1 MLKSM
6 TGYGQATGDYD
17 KFSIKAEFK
26 SLNGK
31 FLDLNLRIPKLLQ
44 SKEIELRNTYQKL
57 LERGTVTLSISV
69 ELKNTA
75 DLLQPINKDVVN
87 FYLDEIRHI
96 ETRLNIAQG
105 TLTGSLFNIPNAL
118 QLTEKELSD
127 EEWTQIK
134 DIIHQ
139 AYTNFD
145 SFRKQE
151 GRETEREIT
160 ELVNRI
166 NRMAENVATLEP
178 ERLNHLRTKIYADV
192 EAFVEKAQIDAIRF
206 EQELIYY
213 IEKLDIA
220 EEKLRLNNH
229 CNYFLQTMKED
240 SSGKKLGFIAQEM
253 GREINTMGSKANYFA
268 IQKLIVQ
275 MKDELEKI
283 KEQLSN
289 VI

>member
-17 KFSIKAEFK
+17 KFSVKAEFK

-31 FLDLNLRIPKLLQ
+31 FLDVNLRMPKLLQ
-44 SKEIELRNTYQKL
+44 TKEIEIRNQYQKL
-57 LERGTVTLSISV
+57 LERGSVTVNISV
-69 ELKNTA
+69 ELKNTV
-75 DLLQPINKDVVN
+75 DLLQPINKEVVN

-96 ETRLNIAQG
+96 EERLSISQG

-118 QLTEKELSD
+118 QLSEKELSD
-127 EEWTQIK
+127 EEWLQIK
-134 DIIHQ
+134 EVLQ
-139 AYTNFD
+139 KAYINFD

-151 GRETEREIT
+151 GKETEREIS
-160 ELVNRI
+160 ELVGKI
-166 NRMAENVATLEP
+166 NKMADEVAALEP
-178 ERLNHLRTKIYADV
+178 ERMNHIRQKINSDV
-192 EAFVEKAQIDAIRF
+192 EAFVEKSQIDATRF

-213 IEKLDIA
+213 IEKIDIA

-240 SSGKKLGFIAQEM
+240 SSGKKLGFISQEM

-289 VI
+289 II

>member
-17 KFSIKAEFK
+17 KFSVKAEFK

-31 FLDLNLRIPKLLQ
+31 FLDVNLRMPKLLQ
-44 SKEIELRNTYQKL
+44 SKEIEIRNQYQKL
-57 LERGTVTLSISV
+57 LERGSVTLNISV

-75 DLLQPINKDVVN
+75 DLLQPINKEVVN

-96 ETRLNIAQG
+96 EERLSISQG

-118 QLTEKELSD
+118 QLSEKELSD
-127 EEWTQIK
+127 EEWIQIK
-134 DIIHQ
+134 EVLQ
-139 AYTNFD
+139 KAYTNFD
-145 SFRKQE
+145 AFRKQE
-151 GRETEREIT
+151 GKETEREIT
-160 ELVNRI
+160 ELVSKI
-166 NRMAENVATLEP
+166 NKMADEVAALEP
-178 ERLNHLRTKIYADV
+178 ERLNHLRQKINSDLEV
-192 EAFVEKAQIDAIRF
+192 FVEKSQIDATRF

-213 IEKLDIA
+213 IEKIDIA

-240 SSGKKLGFIAQEM
+240 SSGKKLGFISQEM

-289 VI
+289 II

>member
-6 TGYGQATGDYD
+6 TGYGQATGDFE

-44 SKEIELRNTYQKL
+44 SKEIEIRNTYQKL
-57 LERGTVTLSISV
+57 LERGTVTLSIAV

-75 DLLQPINKDVVN
+75 DLLQPINKEVVN

-96 ETRLNIAQG
+96 ENRLNISQG

-118 QLTEKELSD
+118 QLSEKELSD
-127 EEWTQIK
+127 EEWAQIK
-134 DIIHQ
+134 SIIQQ
-139 AYTNFD
+139 AYANYD
-145 SFRKQE
+145 GFRKQE
-151 GRETEREIT
+151 GQETEREIA
-160 ELVNRI
+160 ELVKKI
-166 NRMAENVATLEP
+166 NHMADEVAALEP
-178 ERLNHLRTKIYADV
+178 ERLNHLRTKIYADL
-192 EAFVEKAQIDAIRF
+192 EAFAEKSQIDNIRF
-206 EQELIYY
+206 EQEVVYY
-213 IEKLDIA
+213 IEKIDIA

>member
-6 TGYGQATGDYD
+6 TGYGQATGDFE

-31 FLDLNLRIPKLLQ
+31 FLDLNLRIPKLLY
-44 SKEIELRNTYQKL
+44 SKEIEIRNTYQKL
-57 LERGTVTLSISV
+57 LERGTVTLSIAV

-75 DLLQPINKDVVN
+75 DLLQPINKEVVN

-96 ETRLNIAQG
+96 ENRLNISQG

-134 DIIHQ
+134 SIIQQ
-139 AYTNFD
+139 AYDNYD
-145 SFRKQE
+145 GFRKQE
-151 GRETEREIT
+151 GKETEREIA
-160 ELVNRI
+160 ELVQKI
-166 NRMAENVATLEP
+166 NRMADEVAALEP
-178 ERLNHLRTKIYADV
+178 KRLTHLRTKIYADL
-192 EAFVEKAQIDAIRF
+192 EAFAEKSQIDNIRF
-206 EQELIYY
+206 EQEVIYY
-213 IEKLDIA
+213 IEKIDIA

-229 CNYFLQTMKED
+229 CNYFIQTMTED

-275 MKDELEKI
+275 MKDDLEKI

>member
-6 TGYGQATGDYD
+6 TGYGQATGDFE

-44 SKEIELRNTYQKL
+44 SKEIEIRNTYQKL
-57 LERGTVTLSISV
+57 LERGTVTLSIAV

-75 DLLQPINKDVVN
+75 DLLQPINKEVVN

-96 ETRLNIAQG
+96 ENRLNIAQG

-118 QLTEKELSD
+118 QLSEKELSD
-127 EEWTQIK
+127 EEWAQIK
-134 DIIHQ
+134 SIIQQ
-139 AYTNFD
+139 AYANYD
-145 SFRKQE
+145 GFRKQE
-151 GRETEREIT
+151 GQETEREIA
-160 ELVNRI
+160 ELVKKI
-166 NRMAENVATLEP
+166 NHMADEVAALEP
-178 ERLNHLRTKIYADV
+178 ERLNHLRTKIYADL
-192 EAFVEKAQIDAIRF
+192 EAFAEKSQIDNIRF
-206 EQELIYY
+206 EQEVVYY
-213 IEKLDIA
+213 IEKIDIA

>member
-6 TGYGQATGDYD
+6 TGYGQATGDFE

-44 SKEIELRNTYQKL
+44 SKEIEIRNTYQKL
-57 LERGTVTLSISV
+57 LERGTVTLSIAV

-75 DLLQPINKDVVN
+75 DLLQPINKEVVN

-96 ETRLNIAQG
+96 ENRLNISQG

-118 QLTEKELSD
+118 QLSEKELSD
-127 EEWTQIK
+127 EEWAQIK
-134 DIIHQ
+134 SIIQQ
-139 AYTNFD
+139 AYANYD
-145 SFRKQE
+145 GFRKQE
-151 GRETEREIT
+151 GQETEREIA
-160 ELVNRI
+160 ELVRKI
-166 NRMAENVATLEP
+166 NHMADEVAALEP
-178 ERLNHLRTKIYADV
+178 ERLNHLRTKIYADL
-192 EAFVEKAQIDAIRF
+192 EAFAEKSQIDNIRF
-206 EQELIYY
+206 EQEVVYY
-213 IEKLDIA
+213 IEKIDIA